1 MNQNKRPTQK
11 MVNRIFCFLVVM
23 LIVFF
28 SVDISSLVKLQIIN
42 SKQYKLEAEKTQLSD
57 TEIQAQ
63 RGTIYDRN
71 GNPLAQSA
79 SVWKVYIRPNALRS
93 LENEKVKEG
102 VTEKILNELCPI
114 LEIEKEKMQE
124 SIDSK
129 YGYVVL
135 KRRVEKDIRDKV
147 NDFIS
152 RNAKI
157 SYENTNSK
165 GEIVTVDR
173 DTKISSVIGLDPD
186 VKRYYPNQ
194 NLASTVLG
202 FVGSD
207 GNGLYGLESY
217 YEKELAGVNGRIV
230 TAKNGKQEKM
240 DSQYESVIDPKP
252 GNNLNL
258 TLDQTIQYYLDTS
271 LEQARA
277 DNKAKRAFGIVMDV
291 ETGAVLAM
299 STKQDFNPNT
309 PFEIF
314 DKSIEDKISA
324 IKDTDERS
332 AERKNSQM
340 EQWKNCAVSQPYE
353 PGSVFKLVTAAA
365 AIEENVLPDNMTF
378 TCTGVINVAG
388 TNIHC
393 HKRTGHG
400 TQTFTQGLMNS
411 CNPFFI
417 TIGQK
422 LGAETF
428 YKYEE
433 AFGITEKTGIDLP
446 EESKPSAGNT
456 YIGLNK
462 LGPVE
467 LASSSFGQS
476 NTLTAIQ
483 MATIVNTIANGG
495 KMMQPYVV
503 SSITD
508 SNGNIVSTTQPTVKR
523 QVVSERTADKI
534 TEMMELVVSQGTG
547 RNAYVPG
554 YRLAGKTGTSEK
566 QKKSEKGKYVASFAC
581 FAPANNPKITILIVI
596 DDPQAGRINGGQIA
610 TPVAAEVAEKTL
622 TYMGVDPQYTPE
634 ELARLG
640 TNTPS
645 VVGQSVSKA
654 RQSLTGYTVKIIG
667 SGDKVVSQSP
677 SGGQKIPQNGVVV
690 LYTDNS
696 AEKSYVEVPN
706 FIGMSASAANQKA
719 LEYGLNPRISGTL
732 KGSDLVCYRQSVEKG
747 KKVNTGSVIT
757 LYFKTDSGVQEIEVT
772 G

>member
-1 MNQNKRPTQK
+1 MTQNKRPTQK
-11 MVNRIFCFLVVM
+11 MVNRIFCG
-23 LIVFF
+23 LIVLLFLAF
-28 SVDISSLVKLQIIN
+28 TADICSLFGLQVVN
-42 SKQYKLEAEKTQLSD
+42 SKKYKLEAEKTQLSD

-63 RGTIYDRN
+63 RGAIYDRN
-71 GNPLAQSA
+71 GKPLAQSA

-93 LENEKVKEG
+93 LENETVKED
-102 VTEKILNELCPI
+102 VTQKILDELCPI

-135 KRRVEKDIRDKV
+135 KRRVEKDVRDKV
-147 NDFIS
+147 NNFIS
-152 RNAKI
+152 RNAKFE
-157 SYENTNSK
+157 YESTNSK
-165 GEIVTVDR
+165 GETVKATK
-173 DTKISSVIGLDPD
+173 DTKISSIIGLDPD

-258 TLDQTIQYYLDTS
+258 TIDETIQYYLDTS
-271 LEQARA
+271 LEQART

-291 ETGAVLAM
+291 ETGAILAM

-314 DKSIEDKISA
+314 DKSIEDEINA
-324 IKDTDERS
+324 IKDDDKRS
-332 AERKNSQM
+332 AERKEKQT
-340 EQWKNCAVSQPYE
+340 EQWVNCAVSQAYE

-365 AIEENVLPDNMTF
+365 AIEENVIPENFTF

-393 HKRTGHG
+393 HKRSGHG

-428 YKYEE
+428 FKYEE
-433 AFGITEKTGIDLP
+433 AFGVTEKTGIDLP
-446 EESKPSAGNT
+446 SESKPSAGST
-456 YIGLNK
+456 YIGLKK

-483 MATIVNTIANGG
+483 MATIVNTIANDG
-495 KMMQPYVV
+495 KMMQPYIV

-508 SNGNIVSTTQPTVKR
+508 ANGNVVSSTQPTVKR
-523 QVVSERTADKI
+523 QVVSKKTADKL

-581 FAPANNPKITILIVI
+581 FAPANDPKITMLIVI
-596 DDPQAGRINGGQIA
+596 DDPKAGRINGGQIA

-640 TNTPS
+640 TNTPN

-654 RQSLTGYTVKIIG
+654 RQSLTGHTVKIIG
-667 SGDKVVSQSP
+667 NGEKVISQSP

-690 LYTDNS
+690 LYTDKS
-696 AEKSYVEVPN
+696 AEISYAEVPN
-706 FIGMSASAANQKA
+706 FVGMSASAANQKA
-719 LEYGLNPRISGTL
+719 LECGLNPRISGTL
-732 KGSDLVCYRQSVEKG
+732 KGSNLVCYRQSIEKG

-757 LYFKTDSGVQEIEVT
+757 LYFKTESGVQEIEVT